1 MAMPLSVLFSQI
13 RLVLEGSQGAP
24 SQLELIG
31 TIDEFVHAVDPD
43 SVPSADIEEEL
54 QTIHRDVADHSSPRQ
69 AEGFLAILYHL
80 RPLLSSASVILLWFD
95 LILRP
100 ALREP
105 KLSTNAIDNATDL
118 IVSALRNE
126 DNTHQQKSD
135 DFRQR
140 IVDYYLLDAFNE
152 GSGDDMILWAELD
165 KSEKERQKC
174 WKTNLENILLKFG
187 TQCPEEL
194 MTELH
199 GQFVNPS
206 ARLQILILLNLFTS
220 SPGFRDSA
228 SILATHPLTASVMT
242 SLLIDNSTTAC
253 SVGLTLLVKLL
264 PLLAVHA
271 CEKLKEMVPQLLL
284 VLSRL
289 VCWKERVSI
298 VDESNGSQVD
308 IPRDFFNA
316 SPSHEIRLELH
327 WERLES
333 TFDAAAAPGP
343 SPRRFFTFLYY
354 LFPCNVLRFLRAPL
368 SYLDDCQPESPYTV
382 GWDAVI
388 DETELK
394 GKAEKLLREHQC
406 HPLIIW
412 RDAKDELNLPDFWAE
427 YDVSRITSE
436 AAMLDVNNMA
446 LSLRAKLDETNA
458 TATYTPS
465 EASMEDTPAAT
476 LHPIDLSSG
485 VAKISLQDMIAT
497 SVALKSNLDIN
508 IAGPTSQW
516 PGPLFTPSR
525 VPSTKNGRSSRPES
539 VGSKS
544 SDEIPSHIVQ
554 AISALQR
561 ELVLLKN
568 ELNFEL
574 WLSRENV
581 QHVGRLY
588 QERILSKNAEV
599 ERQGLYNKLRNYRTQ
614 VIGLE
619 SEMREHKEQA
629 SSAKY
634 KYAEWNT
641 ELQGKLRELRDE
653 KKKWTMEAAALRTE
667 AKEAKALF
675 AAQGDLLDNATT
687 ELFVLQTQKKENQHK
702 IDRLRDYEKQIEQH
716 LKMQQLWD
724 ADFYMFN
731 QKEQEMMNL
740 RSEYKQMDLR
750 LHTYERS
757 MAELE
762 AQNRNYRRQVQTLE
776 ARIAEANRTRNGA
789 QESSML
795 SAMASDKKRWT
806 AVNRDLREK
815 NTELMEEKEELK
827 AMVEV
832 LKNEVGGRRGLVHDP
847 RASPLG
853 SSSFL
858 YGQGVI

>member
-1 MAMPLSVLFSQI
+1 MPLLLPVLFSEI
-13 RLVLEGSQGAP
+13 RLVLEGSIGAP
-24 SQLELIG
+24 SLLELICA
-31 TIDEFVHAVDPD
+31 IDEFVHVVDQN
-43 SVPSADIEEEL
+43 SVSSADIEEEL
-54 QTIHRDVADHSSPRQ
+54 QSIHRDVADHSSSRQ
-69 AEGFLAILYHL
+69 AEGFLAVLYHL

-118 IVSALRNE
+118 IVSSLRNE
-126 DNTHQQKSD
+126 DNAHQQKSD
-135 DFRQR
+135 DFRRR

-152 GSGDDMILWAELD
+152 GSGEDIISWAELD
-165 KSEKERQKC
+165 ESEKDRRKY
-174 WKTNLENILLKFG
+174 WKANLENILLKYG

-199 GQFVNPS
+199 AQFVNPS
-206 ARLQILILLNLFTS
+206 LRLQILILLNLFTS
-220 SPGFRDSA
+220 SPGFRNSA
-228 SILATHPLTASVMT
+228 SILATYPLTSSIMT

-289 VCWKERVSI
+289 ICWKERVSV
-298 VDESNGSQVD
+298 VDESNGSHVD
-308 IPRDFFNA
+308 IPQDFFNA
-316 SPSHEIRLELH
+316 SPSHEIRPELH

-354 LFPCNVLRFLRAPL
+354 LFPCNVLRFLRAPFA
-368 SYLDDCQPESPYTV
+368 YLNDCRPESPYTV
-382 GWDAVI
+382 GWEALI
-388 DETELK
+388 DEIELK

-412 RDAKDELNLPDFWAE
+412 RDAKDELTLPDFWAE
-427 YDVSRITSE
+427 YDVSRIASE
-436 AAMLDVNNMA
+436 AAMLDVNNTV

-465 EASMEDTPAAT
+465 ERSVEDTPAT
-476 LHPIDLSSG
+476 SVHPIDLSSG

-508 IAGPTSQW
+508 IAAPTSQW
-516 PGPLFTPSR
+516 PGALFVSSTTPSTR
-525 VPSTKNGRSSRPES
+525 NGDSSRPES

-554 AISALQR
+554 AISALQH

-581 QHVGRLY
+581 QHIGRLY
-588 QERILSKNAEV
+588 QERILSKNVEV

-619 SEMREHKEQA
+619 RELREHKEQA
-629 SSAKY
+629 SSAKN

-675 AAQGDLLDNATT
+675 AAQGELLDNARK
-687 ELFVLQTQKKENQHK
+687 EVFMLQTQKKENQHK
-702 IDRLRDYEKQIEQH
+702 IDRLRDYEKQIQQH
-716 LKMQQLWD
+716 LKMQQLW
-724 ADFYMFN
+724 F
-731 QKEQEMMNL
+731 
-740 RSEYKQMDLR
+740 
-750 LHTYERS
+750 
-757 MAELE
+757 EL
-762 AQNRNYRRQVQTLE
+762 
-776 ARIAEANRTRNGA
+776 
-789 QESSML
+789 
-795 SAMASDKKRWT
+795 
-806 AVNRDLREK
+806 
-815 NTELMEEKEELK
+815 
-827 AMVEV
+827 V
-832 LKNEVGGRRGLVHDP
+832 LCR
-847 RASPLG
+847 
-853 SSSFL
+853 
-858 YGQGVI
+858 